1 MGVVV
6 TADEHGNGEAVTL
19 HQIDLCL
26 PEEKLGE
33 LTRWTASE
41 AGETALAAWGWTLD
55 RDPEGVR
62 HWRPKGRG
70 SAPIASAGSGSAA
83 DGRR

>member
-1 MGVVV
+1 MV

-33 LTRWTASE
+33 LTRWTAGD

-55 RDPEGVR
+55 RDPEGYGTGGP
-62 HWRPKGRG
+62 RPGG
-70 SAPIASAGSGSAA
+70 Q
-83 DGRR
+83 RR